1 MKQITILGGGGTG
14 CTLAADLS
22 RKGHSVTLFDFPEY
36 FSENL
41 TDVRSAG
48 SITMKGLAGTGTFP
62 VACVTDNLSYA
73 IENAELIFV
82 AMLASRHER
91 LVYALAPLLREGQT
105 VCFSAGNCGSIL
117 LRRALGA
124 QHRAIVGEMSGNI
137 YPCRIAGPAT
147 VNCAMGYKPKRVAA
161 CPGQDTPRL
170 LAALEGVYEC
180 FPAQNPIQTTL
191 NSPNI
196 NNHVAAALLNVAN
209 IDRNQGFRL
218 YRDGFSEHVVEL
230 IDQLEQEKE
239 TVMNALGYSCVSF
252 AQSRR
257 NILDFDQHPELDPF
271 RDIIGPD
278 SLQHRYITEDAS
290 TGLCLLYSLAR
301 MLELETPILDA
312 LLSLASALN
321 HTDYRKGR
329 NLAALGLAG
338 LNRDQLNQWLQKGT
352 LKNEED
358 SI

>member
-1 MKQITILGGGGTG
+1 MKQIAILGGGGTG

-22 RKGHSVTLFDFPEY
+22 RKGYSVTLFDFPDY

-41 TDVRSAG
+41 TDVRNAG
-48 SITMKGLAGTGTFP
+48 SITMKGMAGTGTFP
-62 VACVTDNLSYA
+62 ISCVTDDLSQA
-73 IENAELIFV
+73 IEGAELIFV
-82 AMLASRHER
+82 AMLAGRHER
-91 LVYALAPLLREGQT
+91 LAHALAPLLHAGQT

-117 LRRALGA
+117 LRRALGS
-124 QHRAIVGEMSGNI
+124 QHPAVVGEMSGNI
-137 YPCRIAGPAT
+137 YPCRIAGPAS

-161 CPGQDTPRL
+161 CPGRDTPRL
-170 LAALEGVYEC
+170 LSALEGVYEC
-180 FPAQNPIQTTL
+180 LPAQNPIQTTL

-209 IDRNQGFRL
+209 IDRNPGFRL
-218 YRDGFSEHVVEL
+218 YRDGFSQHVVEL

-239 TVMNALGYSCVSF
+239 TVMHALGYSCTSF

-271 RDIIGPD
+271 RDITGPN

-301 MLELETPILDA
+301 MLKLETPILDA

-329 NLAALGLAG
+329 NLAALGLDG
-338 LNRDQLNQWLQKGT
+338 LNAAQLNQWLQDGT
-352 LKNEED
+352 LENEEE